1 MKILSE
7 MYLNADIILTPLSY
21 NKISH
26 NRDMKNKEFLSKKV
40 IYNALLGTL
49 QTIRYNKE
57 WYLRQSY
64 IYNTIKIDEL
74 NEQSIE
80 NDLVPIFI
88 TLTCPAEHHPS
99 SIEYNPFISVKD
111 SYEFLLDIFRNVY
124 NNFKVNQSRI
134 ENMKFIRVIE
144 PHKSFVPHLHA
155 IIYVPASSV
164 DNFRNHFNNQV
175 KRYKL
180 KQTDYKVL
188 DTARYAVTYLLKYV
202 QKTLEGDD
210 VIRGWAI
217 HHGLT
222 RLFTMSNLNMG
233 INREI
238 FRKITKYVPFDK
250 DSDLNYFRQILE
262 KVSIKRVL
270 TDVFREPL
278 KVQYFGN
285 SDANISVYLEVRRVK
300 KFTPTQDNIECI
312 CYEYNEDSEQPTL
325 STITY
330 DRELD
335 CEFQF
340 DYDDSEET
348 SKYSYFLDELII
360 NIDSIKKYDKKLITM
375 QNKGD
380 YYE

>member
-1 MKILSE
+1 MKILTEETS
-7 MYLNADIILTPLSY
+7 NSDIILSKIGY
-21 NKISH
+21 SKISY
-26 NRDMKNKEFLSKKV
+26 NRDMQNKEFLSKKV

-99 SIEYNPFISVKD
+99 SNEYNPFISVKD

-124 NNFKVNQSRI
+124 NNFKVNQKRI

-164 DNFRNHFNNQV
+164 DNFKNHFNNQV
-175 KRYKL
+175 KRYSL
-180 KQTDYKVL
+180 KQVDYKVL

-210 VIRGWAI
+210 VVRGWAI

-222 RLFTMSNLNMG
+222 RLFTMSNLSIG

-238 FRKITKYVPFDK
+238 FRKITKYVQFDEE
-250 DSDLNYFRQILE
+250 SDLNYFRQILE

-270 TDVFREPL
+270 INALRDPI
-278 KVQYFGN
+278 KVQHFGN

-300 KFTPTQDNIECI
+300 NFTTTQDNIECI
-312 CYEYNEDSEQPTL
+312 CYEYQEDNEPIL

-340 DYDDSEET
+340 DYDDSEDT

-360 NIDSIKKYDKKLITM
+360 HVDSIKKYDKKLITM